1 LDGEYLVDD
10 KDLMGHHIVI
20 PGQGDDRQGA
30 FDRQKLSP
38 RHEEV
43 LSARLAAKEIWWGGR
58 SATFKLATLCS
69 SNSVL

>member
-43 LSARLAAKEIWWGGR
+43 LSARLAAKEIWW
-58 SATFKLATLCS
+58 
-69 SNSVL
+69 